1 MSKKNIFLTLFIIG
15 GCLLF
20 YHEKG
25 IAKTAKGNKPKEW
38 TFYNK
43 STCGLIDDSVN
54 CIAMDKDTLWIGT
67 YNGVSHFNPKKN
79 RWTNYTTHNGLADN
93 YINTILV
100 KNTDIWFGTKKGLTR
115 FNKKKKL
122 WTNYTV
128 KDGLPSNQVNTLLN
142 IENDLWIGTEIGLT
156 SFNTTNNNFGAVYT
170 TKDGLFDN
178 RIKTLIRDGSNLLV
192 GTVGAVIN
200 IFNLHT
206 GKWEIQTPSST
217 LYSNIVLAVEKGFIW
232 CGTNGGGIRRFSKSS
247 QKWKNY
253 TTSNGLCD
261 NFVQSIANDGKYIWI
276 GTFDGISLL
285 NLDAKKWKTF
295 SSKNGLSIGVILV
308 DGNFVWFGTD
318 EGIRR
323 YNKQIPQVEIHL
335 ENSYLTKLKISSPL
349 KIDCLISS
357 NQKIKQTTIEY
368 STASFPDVWINEDIT
383 VTPTKRNKH
392 FQIDWQMRNLPCLSD
407 TYNIRLTAEDTE
419 KNSNSSLATIKIDT
433 IVPKITIDSDPAAS
447 LNIGLQNIS
456 GKYNKTKIKQII
468 VQPGNLLATLNPTN
482 QTFTALINLEEGK
495 NIITAALT
503 DWLDRTV
510 TTKSIIHAK
519 AKAAPTIIVESIPS
533 TKKKKEDY
541 TTRLTLQET
550 LLFDSGSAQIKEGGE
565 EIINTVANFL
575 KRYSPE
581 KYSHLEIKING
592 HTDNVPIQK
601 CLYSSNLKLSEARAH
616 SVFESL
622 IRNSTLSAES
632 FSVKGYGETRPKTSN
647 TTTKGRAKNRRV
659 EIEIT
664 TKK

>member
-1 MSKKNIFLTLFIIG
+1 MSKRNIFLTLLIIG
-15 GCLLF
+15 GCLFF

-25 IAKTAKGNKPKEW
+25 IAKTEKGDKTKKW

-43 STCGLIDDSVN
+43 SNCGLVDNTIN
-54 CIAMDKDTLWIGT
+54 CMAMDKGTLWVGT

-79 RWTNYTTHNGLADN
+79 RWTNYTTHNGLAGN
-93 YINTILV
+93 WINSILV
-100 KNTDIWFGTKKGLTR
+100 KDNEIWFGTKEGLTR

-128 KDGLPSNQVNTLLN
+128 KDGLPNNQVNTLLN
-142 IENDLWIGTEIGLT
+142 IEKDLWIGTEIGLT
-156 SFNTTNNNFGAVYT
+156 SFNTINNNFGAVYT

-178 RIKTLIRDGSNLLV
+178 RIKTLIRDGAHLLA

-200 IFNLHT
+200 TFNLHT
-206 GKWEIQTPSST
+206 GKWEIQSPSTT

-232 CGTNGGGIRRFSKSS
+232 CGTNGGGIRSFNKSS
-247 QKWKNY
+247 QEWKNY

-261 NFVQSIANDGKYIWI
+261 NFVQSIANDGKNIWI

-285 NLDAKKWKTF
+285 NLDTKKWKTF
-295 SSKNGLSIGVILV
+295 SAKNGLSANVILV
-308 DGNFVWFGTD
+308 DGNYVWFGTD

-335 ENSYLTKLKISSPL
+335 ENSYLTKLQTSSPL
-349 KIDCLISS
+349 KINCLISS

-368 STASFPDVWINEDIT
+368 STESFPNIWISEDIT
-383 VTPTKRNKH
+383 VTPTKRTNH
-392 FQIDWQMRNLPCLSD
+392 FQINWQMKNLPCLSD

-433 IVPKITIDSDPAAS
+433 IDPKITIDSSPDAS

-456 GKYNKTKIKQII
+456 GKHNKARIKQII
-468 VQPGNLLATLNPTN
+468 VQPGNLLATLNSTD
-482 QTFTALINLEEGK
+482 QTFTALVSLQEGK
-495 NIITAALT
+495 NIITATLT

-510 TTKSIIHAK
+510 TTKSIIQAK
-519 AKAAPTIIVESIPS
+519 AKAAPTIIVEDIPD
-533 TKKKKEDY
+533 KKEHF

-565 EIINTVANFL
+565 KTINTVANFL

-581 KYSHLEIKING
+581 KYSHLEITING
-592 HTDNVPIQK
+592 HTDNVPIEK

-616 SVFESL
+616 SVFQSL
-622 IRNSTLSAES
+622 IRNSPLSAES
-632 FSVKGYGETRPKTSN
+632 FSVKGYGETKPKASN
-647 TTTKGRAKNRRV
+647 TTAKGRARNRRV
-659 EIEIT
+659 EIIIQ
-664 TKK
+664 TKNKL